1 MTIPTTTPCHYRF
14 VAISRNTVFAHL
26 RYGANFS
33 DNTSTT
39 VIVRNFP
46 IPVDVPETASRE
58 EYYAAAKASAAQLF
72 GLTLNP
78 TETSG
83 ALLFLTEVP

>member
-1 MTIPTTTPCHYRF
+1 M
-14 VAISRNTVFAHL
+14 
-26 RYGANFS
+26 
-33 DNTSTT
+33 
-39 VIVRNFP
+39 RNFP